1 MSSAPA
7 QATREVACL
16 VVMLSNADAA
26 PLSPSPEDR
35 YIATRDAAIERLSS
49 IHDADRFE
57 DAAKKGAHAARADL
71 QAQMS
76 AILGELNRKGFGA
89 AVVNFAPLPI
99 AKPASATFACGMLA
113 AAMGR

>member
-35 YIATRDAAIERLSS
+35 YIATRDAAIERISS
-49 IHDADRFE
+49 IHDAGRFD
-57 DAAKKGAHAARADL
+57 DAAKKGEETARADL